1 MLCLTLPS
9 GRAVLQL
16 QDRLDTTAPLLATTE
31 VMSAYTAC
39 LLRNVL
45 PCICAQLLG
54 HTDSL
59 ETAWT
64 MACQASLSMGFSRPN
79 TGVGCHFLLQGIF
92 PTQGWNPGLLPW
104 QRGFFTTEP
113 PGKPALICANL
124 HDFVVDKMNVIFYIR
139 LVPFKARAPLIAQ
152 L

>member
-1 MLCLTLPS
+1 MSSHAYVLSWSVTLTL
-9 GRAVLQL
+9 L
-16 QDRLDTTAPLLATTE
+16 RLHGLWPARLL
-31 VMSAYTAC
+31 C
-39 LLRNVL
+39 
-45 PCICAQLLG
+45 PW
-54 HTDSL
+54 DSPG
-59 ETAWT
+59 
-64 MACQASLSMGFSRPN
+64 QN

-113 PGKPALICANL
+113 PGKPALICDNL

-152 L
+152 FVKSPPAMQEIPVQFLGWEDPLENG